1 LTAATKPAP
10 DPALTRDLVRA
21 LDLVVRRRVEG
32 LLAGD
37 HPSVSLGQGTDLARV
52 RPYEAGDDVRFIDW
66 NVTARTADPHV
77 RVHVAEKAL
86 TTWLVLDGSA
96 SMHFGTADRTKAELA
111 ESLALVVGHLACRG
125 ANRLGV
131 ITFGGAAPVT
141 LPAASSRAGLIGLL
155 TALRQQQLPV
165 VRVEQRDRAATATTS
180 DLTDALDRTVALSR
194 RGGLVVVIADFRE
207 GGDWSAAMTR
217 LCQRHDV
224 VAVEIVDRREQE
236 LPNVGDL
243 CLVDP
248 ETGRRLRVDTRSRAL
263 RERFADAARTERAGV
278 AARLTRAGADHVVLT
293 TEGDWLRP
301 FAAFLHRREH
311 AR

>member
-1 LTAATKPAP
+1 MTTATTPT
-10 DPALTRDLVRA
+10 LSRDLVRA
-21 LDLVVRRRVEG
+21 VDLVVRRRVEG

-86 TTWLVLDGSA
+86 TTWLVLDASA
-96 SMHFGTADRTKAELA
+96 SMHFGTADRTKAELT

-131 ITFGGAAPVT
+131 VTFGGAAPVT

-155 TALRQQQLPV
+155 TALRHQQQPQPSLETAEHTDAP
-165 VRVEQRDRAATATTS
+165 ATTS

-207 GGDWSAAMTR
+207 GGDWPAAMTR

-248 ETGRRLRVDTRSRAL
+248 ETGRRLRVDTRSRTL
-263 RERFADAARTERAGV
+263 RERFAVAATAERADV